1 MTDYSFGMLFLKK
14 DIDIVK
20 CYCADHSYIIENN
33 DKWCIY
39 VYRSIRAD
47 IIPNNIDEIS
57 KQIPV
62 LLFQVFEKGFKFQ
75 VLHNGTKKLTIDYL
89 NPKVYFDIVFNKIAQ
104 EKDVDDFFDKK
115 VVQRLNFYTTEWL
128 SNKDNTA
135 FLKPNFDNISKQPL
149 EVFGL
154 SDFYFN
160 EFNNNFTL
168 DFYIQNAIKKQNPD
182 ILSNFY
188 KSLQIEPIEW
198 TSYEFVYTHEDAYQ
212 IL

>member
-20 CYCADHSYIIENN
+20 TYCADHSYIIENN

-57 KQIPV
+57 KHMPV
-62 LLFQVFEKGFKFQ
+62 LLFQVYEKGFKFY
-75 VLHNGTKKLTIDYL
+75 VFHNSTKKLTIDYL
-89 NPKVYFDIVFNKIAQ
+89 NPKVYFDVVLNKIVE
-104 EKDVDDFFDKK
+104 EKDIDDFFDKK
-115 VVQRLNFYTTEWL
+115 VIETLNTYTKEWL
-128 SNKDNTA
+128 SDKNNIA
-135 FLKPNFDNISKQPL
+135 FLKPNFDNISKEPL
-149 EVFGL
+149 EPFGVL
-154 SDFYFN
+154 DFYFDK
-160 EFNNNFTL
+160 FKKSFTL
-168 DFYIQNAIKKQNPD
+168 DFYIQNTIKKQNPD

-188 KSLQIEPIEW
+188 KALQIEPIEW